1 MKKLLVIILFLIFS
15 SLTLAQDIVYDS
27 IRGDRNY
34 WFRAKGGENEQFTLA
49 LMYENQGMLTQ
60 SKVISS
66 AGILDGLIPN
76 KDYKDYSFSYDTLTY
91 EIKTKDSLNAY
102 VYRFFYNDTTYQYF
116 VALRKA
122 PLGASVFEGQY
133 YFITPLVSLNSIVR
147 VYDGIGTNR
156 RLVVTLVANQMDEFD
171 IQEYELSNQVT
182 VKGVKVSKVLRSSRT
197 QTFIGDEDD
206 NIDFADYVKIWPN
219 PVADILHIKMMQ
231 HDGVIINLFSTKPM
245 LVYQK
250 EVTSDYHEIDVTRY
264 SSGSYILMITDMN
277 GIILY
282 TGKLIII

>member
-1 MKKLLVIILFLIFS
+1 MKKLLTIILFLFLS
-15 SLTLAQDIVYDS
+15 SLALAQDIVYDS

-34 WFRAKGGENEQFTLA
+34 WLRIKGGQNEQVSLG
-49 LMYENQGMLTQ
+49 LMYENQGILTQ

-76 KDYKDYSFSYDTLTY
+76 KDYKDYSFIYDTLTY

>member
-122 PLGASVFEGQY
+122 TLGASVFEGQY

-219 PVADILHIKMMQ
+219 PVKDILHIKMMQ

>member
-171 IQEYELSNQVT
+171 IQEYELTNQAT

>member
-264 SSGSYILMITDMN
+264 STGSYILMITDMN

>member
-171 IQEYELSNQVT
+171 IQEYELSNQIT
-182 VKGVKVSKVLRSSRT
+182 VKGVKVSKVLRSSKT

-219 PVADILHIKMMQ
+219 PVKDILHIKMMQ

>member
-171 IQEYELSNQVT
+171 IQEYELTNQAT

-219 PVADILHIKMMQ
+219 PVKDILHIKMMQ

-264 SSGSYILMITDMN
+264 STGSYILMITDMN

>member
-1 MKKLLVIILFLIFS
+1 MKKIFIILLFILIS

-34 WFRAKGGENEQFTLA
+34 WLRIKGGQTEQTSLG
-49 LMYENQGMLTQ
+49 LMYENQGVLTQ

-76 KDYKDYSFSYDTLTY
+76 RDYKDYSFNYDTLTY

-116 VALRKA
+116 LAVRKA
-122 PLGASVFEGQY
+122 PFGASVFEGQY

>member
-1 MKKLLVIILFLIFS
+1 
-15 SLTLAQDIVYDS
+15 
-27 IRGDRNY
+27 
-34 WFRAKGGENEQFTLA
+34 
-49 LMYENQGMLTQ
+49 
-60 SKVISS
+60 
-66 AGILDGLIPN
+66 
-76 KDYKDYSFSYDTLTY
+76 
-91 EIKTKDSLNAY
+91 
-102 VYRFFYNDTTYQYF
+102 
-116 VALRKA
+116 
-122 PLGASVFEGQY
+122 
-133 YFITPLVSLNSIVR
+133 
-147 VYDGIGTNR
+147 
-156 RLVVTLVANQMDEFD
+156 
-171 IQEYELSNQVT
+171 
-182 VKGVKVSKVLRSSRT
+182 LRSSRT